1 MPKTRGLLACG
12 AAAGPLF
19 ILVVLVQDYTRAGF
33 DPRRHPLSMLGLGDL
48 GWIQIANFT
57 ITGLLFIAAA
67 VGLWRSLHPGPGGTW
82 GPILIGTY
90 GIGLVIAGIFV
101 TEPAWGYPPGA
112 PADPP
117 HVFGLSSV
125 LHNIGALVVFS
136 SLTAACFVFARRF
149 TAYGDR
155 RWALYCA
162 ATGVA
167 LPALLVGGSLAR
179 GDAADSG
186 PVSLSLRAAA
196 LLGWGW
202 ASLIAARVR
211 AASTPPEQASLAG
224 NRPQQA

>member
-1 MPKTRGLLACG
+1 MPSTRGLLACG
-12 AAAGPLF
+12 AIAGPLF

-117 HVFGLSSV
+117 HVFGLSST
-125 LHNIGALVVFS
+125 LHNVGALVVFS

-149 TAYGDR
+149 AAYGDR

-162 ATGVA
+162 ATGVV

-186 PVSLSLRAAA
+186 PVSLSQPAAA

-211 AASTPPEQASLAG
+211 AASTPPEQASPRG